1 MVKDLQI
8 IEETHLGENEITLLH
23 LYFMKKL
30 LFPIMVVTMILAM
43 VGCGS
48 SKQVAYWQNI
58 DSISL
63 AASKGLYDAKIMPKD
78 ELTILVQTTDPLT
91 SEPFNLRSTGQ
102 TNSKSQVTNY
112 LVDNDG
118 MINFPIIGK
127 IHVAG
132 LTKTECEDLIKSKIQ
147 PYLARTENPLVS
159 VRMSSYRIT
168 VIGEVNRP
176 GVIPV
181 ATEKISLVE
190 ALAEAGDI
198 TIFGKRDNIL
208 LVREDK
214 TGEKHKI
221 RLNMNDANLI
231 NSPYYY
237 LQQNDIIYVEP
248 QKMKARNTFFGSNTS
263 IFYSVIGITTSL
275 VSLLITILR

>member
-1 MVKDLQI
+1 
-8 IEETHLGENEITLLH
+8 
-23 LYFMKKL
+23 
-30 LFPIMVVTMILAM
+30 MVVTMILMM

-48 SKQVAYWQNI
+48 SKEVAYWQNI

-102 TNSKSQVTNY
+102 TSSKNQITGY

-118 MINFPIIGK
+118 MINFPIVGK

-159 VRMSSYRIT
+159 VRTSSYRIT

-181 ATEKISLVE
+181 ATEKISLIE
-190 ALAEAGDI
+190 ALAEAGDM
-198 TIFGKRDNIL
+198 TIYGKRDNVL

-214 TGEKHKI
+214 SGEKHKV
-221 RLNMNDANLI
+221 RLNMNDANII

-237 LQQNDIIYVEP
+237 LQQNDIVYVEP
-248 QKMKARNTFFGSNTS
+248 HKVKARNTFFGSNTS

-275 VSLLITILR
+275 ASLLITILR

>member
-1 MVKDLQI
+1 
-8 IEETHLGENEITLLH
+8 
-23 LYFMKKL
+23 MKKL
-30 LFPIMVVTMILAM
+30 LLPIMVVTMILMM

-63 AASKGLYDAKIMPKD
+63 AASKGLFDAKIMPKD

-102 TNSKSQVTNY
+102 TSSKNQITGY

-118 MINFPIIGK
+118 MINFPIVGK

-159 VRMSSYRIT
+159 VRTSSYRIT

-181 ATEKISLVE
+181 ATEKISLIE
-190 ALAEAGDI
+190 ALAEAGDM
-198 TIFGKRDNIL
+198 TIYGKRDNVL

-214 TGEKHKI
+214 SGEKHKV
-221 RLNMNDANLI
+221 RLNMNDANII

-237 LQQNDIIYVEP
+237 LQQNDIVYVEP
-248 QKMKARNTFFGSNTS
+248 HKVKARNTFFGSNTS

-275 VSLLITILR
+275 VSLLITVLR

>member
-1 MVKDLQI
+1 
-8 IEETHLGENEITLLH
+8 
-23 LYFMKKL
+23 
-30 LFPIMVVTMILAM
+30 MVVTMILMM

-48 SKQVAYWQNI
+48 SKEVAYWQNI

-102 TNSKSQVTNY
+102 TSSKNQITGY

-118 MINFPIIGK
+118 MINFPIVGK

-159 VRMSSYRIT
+159 VRTSSYRIT

-181 ATEKISLVE
+181 ATEKISLIE
-190 ALAEAGDI
+190 ALAEAGDM
-198 TIFGKRDNIL
+198 TIYGKRDNVL

-214 TGEKHKI
+214 SGEKHKV
-221 RLNMNDANLI
+221 RLNMNDANII

-248 QKMKARNTFFGSNTS
+248 HKVKARNTFFGSNTS

-275 VSLLITILR
+275 VSLLITVLR

>member
-1 MVKDLQI
+1 
-8 IEETHLGENEITLLH
+8 
-23 LYFMKKL
+23 MKKL
-30 LFPIMVVTMILAM
+30 LLPIMVVTMILMM

-48 SKQVAYWQNI
+48 SKEVAYWQNI

-102 TNSKSQVTNY
+102 TSSKNQITGY

-118 MINFPIIGK
+118 MINFPIVGK

-159 VRMSSYRIT
+159 VRTSSYRIT

-181 ATEKISLVE
+181 STEKISLIE
-190 ALAEAGDI
+190 ALAEAGDM
-198 TIFGKRDNIL
+198 TIYGKRDNVL

-214 TGEKHKI
+214 SGEKHKV
-221 RLNMNDANLI
+221 RLNMNDANII

-237 LQQNDIIYVEP
+237 LQQNDIVYVEP
-248 QKMKARNTFFGSNTS
+248 HKVKARNTFFGSNTS

-275 VSLLITILR
+275 ASLLITILR

>member
-1 MVKDLQI
+1 
-8 IEETHLGENEITLLH
+8 
-23 LYFMKKL
+23 MKKL
-30 LFPIMVVTMILAM
+30 LLPIMVVTVILMM

-48 SKQVAYWQNI
+48 SKEVAYWQNI

-78 ELTILVQTTDPLT
+78 ELTILVQTTDPIT

-102 TNSKSQVTNY
+102 TSSKNQITGY

-118 MINFPIIGK
+118 MINFPIVGK

-159 VRMSSYRIT
+159 VRTSSYRIT

-190 ALAEAGDI
+190 ALAEAGDM
-198 TIFGKRDNIL
+198 TIYGKRDNVL

-214 TGEKHKI
+214 SGEKHKV
-221 RLNMNDANLI
+221 RLNMNDANII

-237 LQQNDIIYVEP
+237 LQQNDIVYVEP
-248 QKMKARNTFFGSNTS
+248 HKVKARNTFFGSNTS

>member
-1 MVKDLQI
+1 
-8 IEETHLGENEITLLH
+8 
-23 LYFMKKL
+23 MKKL
-30 LFPIMVVTMILAM
+30 LFPIMVVTVILMM

-63 AASKGLYDAKIMPKD
+63 AASKGLFDAKIMPKD

-102 TNSKSQVTNY
+102 TSSKNQITGY

-118 MINFPIIGK
+118 MINFPIVGK

-159 VRMSSYRIT
+159 VRTSSYRIT
-168 VIGEVNRP
+168 VIGEVNKP

-181 ATEKISLVE
+181 TTEKISLVE
-190 ALAEAGDI
+190 ALAEAGDM
-198 TIFGKRDNIL
+198 TVYGKRDNIL

-214 TGEKHKI
+214 SGEKHKV
-221 RLNMNDANLI
+221 RLNMNDANII

-237 LQQNDIIYVEP
+237 LQQNDIVYVEP
-248 QKMKARNTFFGSNTS
+248 HKVKARNTFFGSNTS

-275 VSLLITILR
+275 ASLLITILR

>member
-1 MVKDLQI
+1 
-8 IEETHLGENEITLLH
+8 
-23 LYFMKKL
+23 
-30 LFPIMVVTMILAM
+30 MILMM

-48 SKQVAYWQNI
+48 SKEVAYWQNI

-78 ELTILVQTTDPLT
+78 ELTILVQTTDPVT

-102 TNSKSQVTNY
+102 TSNKDQITGY

-118 MINFPIIGK
+118 MINFPIVGK

-159 VRMSSYRIT
+159 VRTSSYRIT

-190 ALAEAGDI
+190 ALAEAGDM
-198 TIFGKRDNIL
+198 TIYGKRDNVL

-214 TGEKHKI
+214 SGEKHKV
-221 RLNMNDANLI
+221 RLNMNDANII

-237 LQQNDIIYVEP
+237 LQQNDIVYVEP
-248 QKMKARNTFFGSNTS
+248 HKVKARNTFFGSNTS

-275 VSLLITILR
+275 VSLLITVLR

>member
-1 MVKDLQI
+1 
-8 IEETHLGENEITLLH
+8 
-23 LYFMKKL
+23 MKKL
-30 LFPIMVVTMILAM
+30 LLPIMVVTVILMM

-48 SKQVAYWQNI
+48 SKEVAYWQNI

-63 AASKGLYDAKIMPKD
+63 AASKGLFDAKIMPKD

-102 TNSKSQVTNY
+102 TSSKNQITGY

-118 MINFPIIGK
+118 MINFPIVGK

-159 VRMSSYRIT
+159 VRTSSYRIT

-181 ATEKISLVE
+181 ATEKISLIE
-190 ALAEAGDI
+190 ALAEAGDM
-198 TIFGKRDNIL
+198 TIYGKRDNVL

-214 TGEKHKI
+214 SGEKHKV
-221 RLNMNDANLI
+221 RLNMNDANII

-237 LQQNDIIYVEP
+237 LQQNDIVYVEP
-248 QKMKARNTFFGSNTS
+248 HKVKARNTFFGSNTS

-275 VSLLITILR
+275 ASLLITILR

>member
-1 MVKDLQI
+1 
-8 IEETHLGENEITLLH
+8 
-23 LYFMKKL
+23 MKKL
-30 LFPIMVVTMILAM
+30 LLPIMVVTMILMM

-48 SKQVAYWQNI
+48 SKEVDYWQNI

-102 TNSKSQVTNY
+102 TSSKNQITGY

-118 MINFPIIGK
+118 MINLPIVGK

-159 VRMSSYRIT
+159 VRTSSYRIT

-181 ATEKISLVE
+181 ATEKISLIE
-190 ALAEAGDI
+190 ALAEAGDM
-198 TIFGKRDNIL
+198 TIYGKRDNVL

-214 TGEKHKI
+214 SGEKHKV
-221 RLNMNDANLI
+221 RLNMNDANII

-237 LQQNDIIYVEP
+237 LQQNDIVYVEP
-248 QKMKARNTFFGSNTS
+248 HKVKARNTFFGSNTS

>member
-1 MVKDLQI
+1 
-8 IEETHLGENEITLLH
+8 
-23 LYFMKKL
+23 MKKL
-30 LFPIMVVTMILAM
+30 LFPIMVVTVILMM

-63 AASKGLYDAKIMPKD
+63 AASKGLFDAKIMPKD

-102 TNSKSQVTNY
+102 ISSKNQITGY

-118 MINFPIIGK
+118 MINFPIVGK

-159 VRMSSYRIT
+159 VRTSSYRIT

-181 ATEKISLVE
+181 ATEKISLIE
-190 ALAEAGDI
+190 ALAEAGDM
-198 TIFGKRDNIL
+198 TIYGKRDNVL

-214 TGEKHKI
+214 SGEKHKV
-221 RLNMNDANLI
+221 RLNMNDANII

-237 LQQNDIIYVEP
+237 LQQNDIVYVEP
-248 QKMKARNTFFGSNTS
+248 HKVKARNTFFGSNTS

-275 VSLLITILR
+275 ASLLITILR

>member
-1 MVKDLQI
+1 
-8 IEETHLGENEITLLH
+8 
-23 LYFMKKL
+23 MKKL
-30 LFPIMVVTMILAM
+30 LLPIMVVTMILMM

-63 AASKGLYDAKIMPKD
+63 AASKGLFDAKIMPKD

-102 TNSKSQVTNY
+102 TSSKNQITGY

-118 MINFPIIGK
+118 MINFPIVGK

-159 VRMSSYRIT
+159 VRTSSYRIT

-190 ALAEAGDI
+190 ALAEAGDM
-198 TIFGKRDNIL
+198 TVYGKRDNIL

-214 TGEKHKI
+214 SGEKHKV
-221 RLNMNDANLI
+221 RLNMNDANII

-237 LQQNDIIYVEP
+237 LQQNDIVYVEP
-248 QKMKARNTFFGSNTS
+248 HKVKARNTFFGSNTS

-275 VSLLITILR
+275 VSLLITVLR

>member
-1 MVKDLQI
+1 
-8 IEETHLGENEITLLH
+8 
-23 LYFMKKL
+23 
-30 LFPIMVVTMILAM
+30 MVVTMILMM

-48 SKQVAYWQNI
+48 SKEVAYWQNI

-102 TNSKSQVTNY
+102 VSSKDQITGY

-118 MINFPIIGK
+118 MINFPIVGK

-159 VRMSSYRIT
+159 VRTSSYRIT

-181 ATEKISLVE
+181 ATEKISLIE
-190 ALAEAGDI
+190 ALAEAGDM
-198 TIFGKRDNIL
+198 TIYGKRDNVL

-214 TGEKHKI
+214 SGEKHKV
-221 RLNMNDANLI
+221 RLNMNDANII

-237 LQQNDIIYVEP
+237 LQQNDIVYVEP
-248 QKMKARNTFFGSNTS
+248 HKVKARNTFFGSNTS

>member
-1 MVKDLQI
+1 
-8 IEETHLGENEITLLH
+8 
-23 LYFMKKL
+23 
-30 LFPIMVVTMILAM
+30 MVVTVILMM

-48 SKQVAYWQNI
+48 SKEVAYWQNI

-102 TNSKSQVTNY
+102 TSSKNQITGY

-118 MINFPIIGK
+118 MINFPIVGK

-159 VRMSSYRIT
+159 VRTSSYRIT

-181 ATEKISLVE
+181 ATEKISLIE
-190 ALAEAGDI
+190 ALAEAGDM
-198 TIFGKRDNIL
+198 TIYGKRDNVL

-214 TGEKHKI
+214 SGEKHKV
-221 RLNMNDANLI
+221 RLNMNDANII

-237 LQQNDIIYVEP
+237 LQQNDIVYVEP
-248 QKMKARNTFFGSNTS
+248 HKVKARNTFFGSNTS

-275 VSLLITILR
+275 ASLLITILR

>member
-1 MVKDLQI
+1 
-8 IEETHLGENEITLLH
+8 
-23 LYFMKKL
+23 MKKL
-30 LFPIMVVTMILAM
+30 LLPIMVVTVILMM

-63 AASKGLYDAKIMPKD
+63 AASKGLFDAKIMPKD

-102 TNSKSQVTNY
+102 VNTKNQITGY

-118 MINFPIIGK
+118 MINFPIVGK

-159 VRMSSYRIT
+159 VRTSSYRIT

-181 ATEKISLVE
+181 ATEKISLIE
-190 ALAEAGDI
+190 ALAEAGDM
-198 TIFGKRDNIL
+198 TIYGKRDNIL

-214 TGEKHKI
+214 SGEKHKV
-221 RLNMNDANLI
+221 RLNMNDANII

-237 LQQNDIIYVEP
+237 LQQNDIVYVEP
-248 QKMKARNTFFGSNTS
+248 HKVKARNTFFGSNTS

>member
-1 MVKDLQI
+1 
-8 IEETHLGENEITLLH
+8 
-23 LYFMKKL
+23 MKKL
-30 LFPIMVVTMILAM
+30 LLPIMVVTVILMM

-48 SKQVAYWQNI
+48 SKEVAYWQNI

-63 AASKGLYDAKIMPKD
+63 AASKGLFDAKIMPKD

-102 TNSKSQVTNY
+102 TSSKNQITGY

-118 MINFPIIGK
+118 MINFPIVGK

-159 VRMSSYRIT
+159 VRTSSYRIT

-181 ATEKISLVE
+181 STEKISLIE
-190 ALAEAGDI
+190 ALAEAGDM
-198 TIFGKRDNIL
+198 TIYGKRDNVL

-214 TGEKHKI
+214 SGEKHKV
-221 RLNMNDANLI
+221 RLNMNDANII

-237 LQQNDIIYVEP
+237 LQQNDIVYVEP
-248 QKMKARNTFFGSNTS
+248 HKVKARNTFFGSNTS

-275 VSLLITILR
+275 ASLLITILR

>member
-1 MVKDLQI
+1 
-8 IEETHLGENEITLLH
+8 
-23 LYFMKKL
+23 
-30 LFPIMVVTMILAM
+30 MVVTMILMM

-48 SKQVAYWQNI
+48 SKEVAYWQNI

-102 TNSKSQVTNY
+102 TSSKNQITGY

-118 MINFPIIGK
+118 MINFPIVGK

-147 PYLARTENPLVS
+147 PYLARTENPLIS
-159 VRMSSYRIT
+159 VRTSSYRIT

-181 ATEKISLVE
+181 STEKISLIE
-190 ALAEAGDI
+190 ALAEAGDM
-198 TIFGKRDNIL
+198 TIYGKRDNVL

-214 TGEKHKI
+214 SGEKHKV
-221 RLNMNDANLI
+221 RLNMNDANII

-237 LQQNDIIYVEP
+237 LQQNDIVYIEP
-248 QKMKARNTFFGSNTS
+248 HKVKARNTFFGSNTS

-275 VSLLITILR
+275 VSLLITVLR

>member
-1 MVKDLQI
+1 
-8 IEETHLGENEITLLH
+8 
-23 LYFMKKL
+23 MKKL
-30 LFPIMVVTMILAM
+30 LFPIMVVTMILMM

-48 SKQVAYWQNI
+48 SKEVAYWQNI

-102 TNSKSQVTNY
+102 TSSKNQITGY

-118 MINFPIIGK
+118 MIHFPIVGK

-159 VRMSSYRIT
+159 VRTSSYRIT

-181 ATEKISLVE
+181 ATEKISLIE
-190 ALAEAGDI
+190 ALAEAGDM
-198 TIFGKRDNIL
+198 TIYGKRDNVL

-214 TGEKHKI
+214 SGEKHKV
-221 RLNMNDANLI
+221 RLNMNDANII

-248 QKMKARNTFFGSNTS
+248 HKVKARNTFFGSNTS

-275 VSLLITILR
+275 VSLLITVLR

>member
-1 MVKDLQI
+1 
-8 IEETHLGENEITLLH
+8 
-23 LYFMKKL
+23 MKKL
-30 LFPIMVVTMILAM
+30 LLPIMVVTVILMM

-48 SKQVAYWQNI
+48 SKEVAYWQNI

-91 SEPFNLRSTGQ
+91 SEPFNLRSMGQ
-102 TNSKSQVTNY
+102 TRSKDQITGY

-118 MINFPIIGK
+118 MINFPIVGK

-147 PYLARTENPLVS
+147 PYLARTENPLIS
-159 VRMSSYRIT
+159 VRTSSYRIT

-181 ATEKISLVE
+181 ATEKISLIE
-190 ALAEAGDI
+190 ALAEAGDM
-198 TIFGKRDNIL
+198 TIYGKRDNVL

-214 TGEKHKI
+214 SGEKHKV
-221 RLNMNDANLI
+221 RLNMNDANII

-237 LQQNDIIYVEP
+237 LQQNDIVYVEP
-248 QKMKARNTFFGSNTS
+248 HKVKARNTFFGSNTS

-275 VSLLITILR
+275 VSLLITVLR